1 MSTKAIGIAM
11 LVIGVILVV
20 YGINASDS
28 VQSEVKE
35 AFTGTPTDK
44 SIWLLI
50 GGAAV
55 GIVGLFVALRP
66 ASRLAT

>member
-1 MSTKAIGIAM
+1 MNTRAIGLAM

-28 VQSEVKE
+28 VTSEVKE

-44 SIWLLI
+44 SIWLLV
-50 GGAAV
+50 GGATL
-55 GIVGLFVALRP
+55 GIVGLFMTLRP
-66 ASRLAT
+66 ARVAT